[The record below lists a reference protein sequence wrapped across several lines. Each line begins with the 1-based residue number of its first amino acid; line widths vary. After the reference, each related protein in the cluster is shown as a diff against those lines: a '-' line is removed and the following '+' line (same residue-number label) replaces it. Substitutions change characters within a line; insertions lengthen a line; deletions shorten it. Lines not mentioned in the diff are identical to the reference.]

1 MGSADEG
8 ILSILKKEYKK
19 TMTVAEGEKL
29 AVDILKKV
37 M

>member
-19 TMTVAEGEKL
+19 ELTVTEGEKL
-29 AVDILKKV
+29 AISILK
-37 M
+37 